1 MLLDLE
7 LVLQLV
13 MLLMLDKLNLMLNRQ
28 TSTAALTPTGS
39 ATEST
44 AYASVDLDLCNQEGC
59 FGEELTALLQYYFS
73 REQPLGWATAPRTK
87 WKYFIRKAPDGAIT
101 ELLG

>member
-28 TSTAALTPTGS
+28 TSTAAFTPTGS

-73 REQPLGWATAPRTK
+73 REQPLGYSAQNQVEVLYT
-87 WKYFIRKAPDGAIT
+87 
-101 ELLG
+101 